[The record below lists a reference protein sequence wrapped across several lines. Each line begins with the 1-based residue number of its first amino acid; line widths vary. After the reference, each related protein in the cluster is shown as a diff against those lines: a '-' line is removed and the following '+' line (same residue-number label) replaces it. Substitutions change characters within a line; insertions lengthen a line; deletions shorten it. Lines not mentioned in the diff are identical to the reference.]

1 LPEEE
6 KDQEEEDDDF
16 QYIVRLMNT
25 DLDGDKPLV
34 YALRD
39 IKGVGTRVAE
49 MVVNFTDV
57 DPNDKIGYLEDEEIE
72 EVRESLINFTDE
84 APSWAVN
91 RKRNPITGKND
102 HVLKNE
108 LDTVHREDINRMQ
121 KISSYKGIRHERGQK
136 VRGQRTKSNGR
147 TGMELGVEKKVA
159 RAQAASSGEEE

>member
-1 LPEEE
+1 MPEEE
-6 KDQEEEDDDF
+6 KKQEEDDF

-34 YALRD
+34 YALRE

-49 MVVNFTDV
+49 MVVNCTDI
-57 DPNDKIGYLEDEEIE
+57 DPNAKIGYLEEEKIE
-72 EVRESLINFTDE
+72 EVRESLLNFTDE
-84 APSWAVN
+84 APTWAVN
-91 RKRNPITGKND
+91 RKRDPVTGEND

-121 KISSYKGIRHERGQK
+121 KISSYKGIRHERGHK

-159 RAQAASSGEEE
+159 RAQASGEEE

>member
-1 LPEEE
+1 MPEEE
-6 KDQEEEDDDF
+6 DQEEDDF

-25 DLDGDKPLV
+25 DLDGDKPVV

-49 MVVNFTDV
+49 MVVNKTNV
-57 DPNDKIGYLEDEEIE
+57 DPTAKVGYLEDEEIE
-72 EVRESLINFTDE
+72 EVKQSLMNFTDN

-91 RKRNPITGKND
+91 RERDPVTGTDD

-159 RAQAASSGEEE
+159 RAQAGGEEE

>member
-6 KDQEEEDDDF
+6 DQEEDDF

-25 DLDGDKPLV
+25 DLDGDKPVV

-49 MVVNFTDV
+49 MVVNKTNV
-57 DPNDKIGYLEDEEIE
+57 DPTAKVGYLEDEEIE
-72 EVRESLINFTDE
+72 EVKQSLMNFTDN

-91 RKRNPITGKND
+91 RERDPVTGTDD

-159 RAQAASSGEEE
+159 RAQAGGEEE